1 MPRANAVQTSP
12 AHAEVRPGVNGHD
25 PPLLAVSDLAIAFGG
40 IRALA
45 GIDFTVG
52 ARTLVS
58 IIGPNGAGKTTLFN
72 CICGLYRPDR
82 GTIRFRGHVLNGLTP
97 DAIARLGIART
108 FQNIELF
115 RLSTTL
121 ENVLL
126 GRHLHFRAGF
136 FSAAL
141 GGPAWRRE
149 EVRHR
154 RRAEEILDF
163 LDLQSARN
171 RRVGDLPLGR
181 QRLVEIA
188 RALAM
193 EPQLLLLDEPSSGM
207 TAEEKGD
214 LVFRIKD
221 IQKEWGIA
229 VVVVEHDLR
238 LVMDISER
246 VTVLDHGVKIA
257 EGPPVDVQRHPEV
270 VRAYLGDV
278 APAPAP

>member
-1 MPRANAVQTSP
+1 MSAAAS
-12 AHAEVRPGVNGHD
+12 
-25 PPLLAVSDLAIAFGG
+25 LLEISDLSIAFGG
-40 IRALA
+40 IQALA
-45 GIDFTVG
+45 GVDFTVDP
-52 ARTLVS
+52 RTLVS
-58 IIGPNGAGKTTLFN
+58 VIGPNGAGKTTLFN

-82 GTIRFRGHVLNGLTP
+82 GTIRLRGRSLIGLKP

-115 RLSTTL
+115 RSSTVL

-136 FSAAL
+136 AAAAL
-141 GGPAWRRE
+141 GTQSWRRE

-163 LDLQSARN
+163 LDLQSARG
-171 RRVGDLPLGR
+171 RRVGDLPLGL

-188 RALAM
+188 RALAT
-193 EPQLLLLDEPSSGM
+193 EPTLLLLDEPSSGM
-207 TAEEKGD
+207 TAEEKSD
-214 LVFRIKD
+214 LSFRIKD
-221 IQKEWGIA
+221 IQEEWGIA

-238 LVMDISER
+238 LVMDISQR

-257 EGPPVDVQRHPEV
+257 EGSPAEVQHHPDVI
-270 VRAYLGDV
+270 RAYLGEAV
-278 APAPAP
+278 ASTA